1 MELVLVKDDLFHV
14 AKRLRQIDSR
24 YRVYFNRRLFRFEI
38 HVQGAMQI
46 ALPFDRLDARCLDYA
61 RRTRIENLS
70 ALMDEIEKNNRAV
83 DLKSEKTAREKTFA
97 LTEGL
102 L

>member
-1 MELVLVKDDLFHV
+1 MVKDDLFHV

-46 ALPFDRLDARCLDYA
+46 ALPFDRLDERSVEYV
-61 RRTRIENLS
+61 RKTRVENLD
-70 ALMDEIEKNNRAV
+70 ALTKEIELDNAKIEKRRQ
-83 DLKSEKTAREKTFA
+83 DELLKR
-97 LTEGL
+97 
-102 L
+102 

>member
-46 ALPFDRLDARCLDYA
+46 ALPFDRLDERSVEYV
-61 RRTRIENLS
+61 RKTRVENLD
-70 ALMDEIEKNNRAV
+70 ALTKEIELDNAKTEKRRQ
-83 DLKSEKTAREKTFA
+83 DELLKKI
-97 LTEGL
+97 GGMNV
-102 L
+102 

>member
-1 MELVLVKDDLFHV
+1 MVKDDLFHV

-46 ALPFDRLDARCLDYA
+46 ALPFDRLDERSVEYV
-61 RRTRIENLS
+61 RKTRVENLD
-70 ALMDEIEKNNRAV
+70 ALTKEIELDNAKTEKRRQ
-83 DLKSEKTAREKTFA
+83 DELLKKI
-97 LTEGL
+97 GGMNV
-102 L
+102 

>member
-46 ALPFDRLDARCLDYA
+46 ALPFDRLDERSVEYV
-61 RRTRIENLS
+61 RKTRVENLD
-70 ALMDEIEKNNRAV
+70 ALTKEIELDNAKIEKRRQ
-83 DLKSEKTAREKTFA
+83 DELLKKI
-97 LTEGL
+97 GGMNV
-102 L
+102 

>member
-1 MELVLVKDDLFHV
+1 MVKDDLFHV

-46 ALPFDRLDARCLDYA
+46 ALPFDRLDERSVEYV
-61 RRTRIENLS
+61 RKTRVENLD
-70 ALMDEIEKNNRAV
+70 ALTKEIELDNAKIEKRRQ
-83 DLKSEKTAREKTFA
+83 DELLKKI
-97 LTEGL
+97 GGMNV
-102 L
+102 